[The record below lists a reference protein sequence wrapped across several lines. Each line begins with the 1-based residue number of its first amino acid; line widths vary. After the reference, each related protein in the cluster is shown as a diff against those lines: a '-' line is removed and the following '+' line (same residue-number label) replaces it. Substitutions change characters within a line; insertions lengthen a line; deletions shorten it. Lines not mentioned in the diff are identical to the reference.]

1 MESFVDSMARDLN
14 EKDLMILKKLVPE
27 LKELESQGIEIEYMN
42 ILPPVANHHSRDVLE
57 FEQRLK
63 KLTVEDMRYLA
74 GLVLEGTE
82 NTGCLYPEFA
92 EVFFT
97 VAGQRLSSSVAD
109 QLRESYESG
118 EGCGG

>member
-1 MESFVDSMARDLN
+1 MARHLN

-27 LKELESQGIEIEYMN
+27 LLEMESQGIEIEYMN

-63 KLTVEDMRYLA
+63 KLPAEDMRYLA
-74 GLVLEGTE
+74 DLVLEGTE
-82 NTGCLYPEFA
+82 STGCLYPEFA

-97 VAGQRLSSSVAD
+97 VAGQRLSSNVAD
-109 QLRESYESG
+109 QLRLAYETG